1 MTELHFSEKML
12 SELINYSPQCIS
24 VTSIAEGRFIEVN
37 ANFEKSIGIPRG
49 EIIGKTPE
57 GLGVLFYDSFIDNLK
72 QELINSGKIDSRE
85 GKMVLRDG
93 SEVLFIISG
102 RIIEINGES
111 FLISFADNITEK
123 RKAEEEHK
131 EFQNY
136 FNLFFNQALE
146 GIFFFMLDEPI
157 EWNDS
162 VDKDKII
169 DYVFSNQRIVRAND
183 AFLNQYGITLS
194 QALTMTPADFYS
206 SDPEYGKRIWKE
218 FFDKGRLHTETSET
232 KADGTQIFIE
242 GDYIC
247 LYDSKG
253 KISGNFGIQR
263 DITEK
268 KRSEE
273 LLIKSEE
280 QYKYLFEN
288 NPHPMWIYD
297 VKTLSFL
304 MVNNTAIN
312 SYGYSGE
319 EFLKMTLKDIR
330 PSEDWADLEQDVK
343 NTPEIAGMPKRWR
356 HIKKSGELIYVEISS
371 FPIIFENKKARL
383 VLSRDVTDRV
393 KSEDALILAKN
404 KAEESDRIKST
415 FLATMSHELRTPLNA
430 IIGFSDL
437 MKDDI
442 SKEEI
447 DSFAMTIHKSGRHL
461 LGLIEEIF
469 DISLIEAGEIKLQF
483 EEFEVNDLLNE
494 IFAVISRE
502 QILLGKNSIKLRINI
517 PANGDKVRISID
529 QKRFKQILVNLLKN
543 ALKFT
548 KEGYI
553 EYGFTFEHINEN
565 GFLKFYVKDTGI
577 GIAKDKQQLIFDQFR
592 QADDSLTR
600 TYGGT
605 GLGLSISKKLV
616 EILGGEIW
624 VESETGKG
632 STFFFTLPSAK
643 LTSVPVNP
651 VSAVSDIPEYD
662 FSGKKL
668 LLAEDDDPSF
678 LLLKAMLRKTG
689 IEIIRAK
696 NGIEAVSLS
705 RSESDISLILMDI
718 NMPEMNG
725 YEATKII
732 KAEKP
737 YIPVIAQ
744 TAYSISGDK
753 ERTIESGCDDYISK
767 PIKKQELFRL
777 IQKYI

>member
-1 MTELHFSEKML
+1 MTESHFSKKLL
-12 SELINYSPQCIS
+12 SELINCSPQSIS
-24 VTSIAEGRFIEVN
+24 VTSVAEGRFIEVN
-37 ANFEKSIGIPRG
+37 TNFEKNINIPRG

-57 GLGVLFYDSFIDNLK
+57 ALGISFYDSLINNLK
-72 QELINSGKIDSRE
+72 QELINTGKIDSKE
-85 GKMVLRDG
+85 GKMILRDG
-93 SEVLFIISG
+93 SEVLFIVSG
-102 RIIEINGES
+102 SMIDINGES
-111 FLISFADNITEK
+111 CLISFVDIITEK
-123 RKAEEEHK
+123 RKSEEEYI
-131 EFQNY
+131 EIQNY

-146 GIFFFMLDEPI
+146 GIFFFMLDKPI
-157 EWNDS
+157 SWNEFA
-162 VDKDKII
+162 DKDTLI
-169 DYVFSNQRIVRAND
+169 DFVFYSQRIVRAND
-183 AFLNQYGITLS
+183 AFLNQYGITLD
-194 QALTMTPADFYS
+194 QALAMTPADFYS

-218 FFDKGRLHTETSET
+218 FFDKGRLHTETCET

-247 LYDSKG
+247 LYDSEG
-253 KISGNFGIQR
+253 RIYGNFGIQR

-268 KRSEE
+268 KKSEE

-297 VKTLSFL
+297 IKTLSFL

-319 EFLKMTLKDIR
+319 EFMKMTLKDIR
-330 PSEDWADLEQDVK
+330 PSEDWANLEKDVK
-343 NTPEIAGMPKRWR
+343 NTPKSASMPKRWR
-356 HIKKSGELIYVEISS
+356 HIKKSGELIYVEINS
-371 FPIIFENKKARL
+371 FPINFENKDARL

-469 DISLIEAGEIKLQF
+469 DISLIETGEIKLQF
-483 EEFEVNDLLNE
+483 DEVEVNDLLNE

-502 QILLGKNSIKLRINI
+502 QILLGKNSIKLRINT
-517 PANGDKVRISID
+517 PANGNKVRILID

-548 KEGYI
+548 KDGYI
-553 EYGFTFEHINEN
+553 EYGFTFDNINGN

-624 VESETGKG
+624 VESETGNG
-632 STFFFTLPSAK
+632 STFFFTLPSDK
-643 LTSVPVNP
+643 LLTVPVNP
-651 VSAVSDIPEYD
+651 VTAVSEIPEYD

-689 IEIIRAK
+689 IEILRAK

-737 YIPVIAQ
+737 SIPVIAQ

>member
-1 MTELHFSEKML
+1 MTESHFSKKML
-12 SELINYSPQCIS
+12 SELINCSPQCIS

-37 ANFEKSIGIPRG
+37 ANFEKNIDIPRG
-49 EIIGKTPE
+49 EIIGNTPE
-57 GLGVLFYDSFIDNLK
+57 SVGISFYDSFIDNLK
-72 QELINSGKIDSRE
+72 QELINTGKIDSRE
-85 GKMVLRDG
+85 GKMILRDR
-93 SEVLFIISG
+93 SEILFIVSG
-102 RIIEINGES
+102 RIIDIDGES
-111 FLISFADNITEK
+111 CLISFADNITEK

-131 EFQNY
+131 EIQNY

-146 GIFFFMLDEPI
+146 GIFFFMIDEPVQ
-157 EWNDS
+157 WNDS

-169 DYVFSNQRIVRAND
+169 DYVFSNQKIARAND
-183 AFLNQYGITLS
+183 AFLNQYGITLN
-194 QALTMTPADFYS
+194 QALAMTPADFYS
-206 SDPEYGKRIWKE
+206 SDPEYGKGIWKE
-218 FFDKGRLHTETSET
+218 LFDKGRLHTETRET

-253 KISGNFGIQR
+253 RISGNFGIQR

-268 KRSEE
+268 KKSEE

-297 VKTLSFL
+297 IKTLSFL

-312 SYGYSGE
+312 AYGYSAE
-319 EFLKMTLKDIR
+319 EFLKLTLKDIR
-330 PSEDWADLEQDVK
+330 PSDDWADLEEDVK

-371 FPIIFENKKARL
+371 FPISFENKKARL

-483 EEFEVNDLLNE
+483 DEFEVNDLLNE

-517 PANGDKVRISID
+517 PANGNKVRISID

-548 KEGYI
+548 KVGYI
-553 EYGFTFEHINEN
+553 EYGFTFEHINDN

-624 VESETGKG
+624 VESETDKG
-632 STFFFTLPSAK
+632 STFYFTLPSDK
-643 LTSVPVNP
+643 LISVPANP
-651 VSAVSDIPEYD
+651 VSAVSAVPEYD
-662 FSGKKL
+662 FSGKRL

-689 IEIIRAK
+689 IEILRAK

-737 YIPVIAQ
+737 SIPVIAQ

-767 PIKKQELFRL
+767 PIKKQELFSL

>member
-1 MTELHFSEKML
+1 MC
-12 SELINYSPQCIS
+12 IRDRCIS
-24 VTSIAEGRFIEVN
+24 VTSTEDGRFIEVN
-37 ANFEKSIGIPRG
+37 TNFEKIINIPRG
-49 EIIGKTPE
+49 EIIGNTTDS
-57 GLGVLFYDSFIDNLK
+57 LGISFCDSLIDNLK
-72 QELINSGKIDSRE
+72 QELINTKKIDSRE
-85 GKMVLRDG
+85 GKMILRDG
-93 SEVLFIISG
+93 SEVFFIVSG
-102 RIIEINGES
+102 SITDINGES
-111 FLISFADNITEK
+111 CLISFADNITES
-123 RKAEEEHK
+123 RKEKEEFLEI
-131 EFQNY
+131 QNY

-146 GIFFFMLDEPI
+146 GIFFFMLDKPV

-162 VDKDKII
+162 VDKVKLI
-169 DYVFSNQRIVRAND
+169 DYIFSNQRIVRAND
-183 AFLNQYGITLS
+183 AFLNQYGISLE
-194 QALTMTPADFYS
+194 QALSMTPADFYLN
-206 SDPEYGKRIWKE
+206 DLAYGKKVWRE
-218 FFDKGRLHTETSET
+218 FFDKGRLHTETRET
-232 KADGTQIFIE
+232 KADGSLIYIE

-247 LYDSKG
+247 LYDSSG
-253 KISGNFGIQR
+253 RISGNFGIQR

-268 KRSEE
+268 KSAEE
-273 LLIKSEE
+273 LLKKSEE

-297 VKTLSFL
+297 TKTLSFL

-312 SYGYSGE
+312 VYGYSE
-319 EFLKMTLKDIR
+319 AEFLKMTLKDIR
-330 PSEDWADLEQDVK
+330 PNEDWADLEEDVK
-343 NTPEIAGMPKRWR
+343 NTLECTGMPKRWR
-356 HIKKSGELIYVEISS
+356 HLKKSGELIYVEISS
-371 FPIIFENKKARL
+371 FPVNYENKKARL

-393 KSEDALILAKN
+393 KAEDALILAKN

-442 SKEEI
+442 SKDEI

-483 EEFEVNDLLNE
+483 DEFDVNDLLNE

-502 QILLGKNSIKLRINI
+502 QILIGKNSIKLRINI
-517 PANGDKVRISID
+517 PENGNRVRISID

-548 KEGYI
+548 KNGYI
-553 EYGFTFEHINEN
+553 EYGFTFENIDQND
-565 GFLKFYVKDTGI
+565 FLRFYVKDTGI
-577 GIAKDKQQLIFDQFR
+577 GIAKDKQQSIFDQFR

-616 EILGGEIW
+616 EILGGKIW
-624 VESETGKG
+624 VESEIGKG
-632 STFFFTLPSAK
+632 STFFFTLPSDK
-643 LTSVPVNP
+643 LISVPVNP
-651 VSAVSDIPEYD
+651 SAVVSDIPEYD
-662 FSGKKL
+662 FSGKRL

-678 LLLKAMLRKTG
+678 LLLKAMLRKTE
-689 IEIIRAK
+689 IDIIRAK
-696 NGIEAVSLS
+696 NGIEAVSLFK
-705 RSESDISLILMDI
+705 RESDISIILMDI

-732 KAEKP
+732 KAENP
-737 YIPVIAQ
+737 SIPIIAQ

>member
-1 MTELHFSEKML
+1 MTESHFSKKIL
-12 SELINYSPQCIS
+12 SELINCSPQSIS
-24 VTSIAEGRFIEVN
+24 VTSVAEGRFIAVN
-37 ANFEKSIGIPRG
+37 ANFEKNINIPRE
-49 EIIGKTPE
+49 EIIGMTPE
-57 GLGVLFYDSFIDNLK
+57 AIGISFYDSLINNLK
-72 QELINSGKIDSRE
+72 QELINTGKIDSKE
-85 GKMVLRDG
+85 GKMILRDG
-93 SEVLFIISG
+93 SEVLFIVSG
-102 RIIEINGES
+102 SMIDIDGES
-111 FLISFADNITEK
+111 CLISFADNITEK
-123 RKAEEEHK
+123 RKSEEEYI
-131 EFQNY
+131 EIQNY

-146 GIFFFMLDEPI
+146 GIFFFMLDEPVQ
-157 EWNDS
+157 WNDS

-169 DYVFSNQRIVRAND
+169 DYVFSNQKIVRAND
-183 AFLNQYGITLS
+183 AFLNQYGITLD
-194 QALTMTPADFYS
+194 QALAMTPADFYS
-206 SDPEYGKRIWKE
+206 SDPEYGKRIWKD
-218 FFDKGRLHTETSET
+218 FFDKGRLHTETCET
-232 KADGTQIFIE
+232 KADGTQILIE

-247 LYDSKG
+247 LYDSEG
-253 KISGNFGIQR
+253 RISGNFGIQR

-268 KRSEE
+268 KKSEE

-297 VKTLSFL
+297 IKTLSFL

-319 EFLKMTLKDIR
+319 EFMKMTLKDIR
-330 PSEDWADLEQDVK
+330 PSEDWANLEKDVK
-343 NTPEIAGMPKRWR
+343 NTPKSASMPKRWR
-356 HIKKSGELIYVEISS
+356 HIKKSGELIYVEINS
-371 FPIIFENKKARL
+371 FPINFENKDARL

-469 DISLIEAGEIKLQF
+469 DISLIETGEIKLQF
-483 EEFEVNDLLNE
+483 DEVEVNDLLNE

-502 QILLGKNSIKLRINI
+502 QILLGKNSIKLRINT
-517 PANGDKVRISID
+517 PANGNKVRILID

-553 EYGFTFEHINEN
+553 EYGFTFDNINGN

-632 STFFFTLPSAK
+632 STFFFTLPSDK
-643 LTSVPVNP
+643 LLSVPVNP
-651 VSAVSDIPEYD
+651 VTAVSDIPEYD

-689 IEIIRAK
+689 IEILRAK

-705 RSESDISLILMDI
+705 RSENDISLILMDI

-737 YIPVIAQ
+737 SIPVIAQ

>member
-1 MTELHFSEKML
+1 
-12 SELINYSPQCIS
+12 
-24 VTSIAEGRFIEVN
+24 
-37 ANFEKSIGIPRG
+37 
-49 EIIGKTPE
+49 
-57 GLGVLFYDSFIDNLK
+57 
-72 QELINSGKIDSRE
+72 
-85 GKMVLRDG
+85 
-93 SEVLFIISG
+93 
-102 RIIEINGES
+102 
-111 FLISFADNITEK
+111 
-123 RKAEEEHK
+123 
-131 EFQNY
+131 
-136 FNLFFNQALE
+136 
-146 GIFFFMLDEPI
+146 
-157 EWNDS
+157 
-162 VDKDKII
+162 
-169 DYVFSNQRIVRAND
+169 
-183 AFLNQYGITLS
+183 
-194 QALTMTPADFYS
+194 
-206 SDPEYGKRIWKE
+206 
-218 FFDKGRLHTETSET
+218 
-232 KADGTQIFIE
+232 
-242 GDYIC
+242 
-247 LYDSKG
+247 
-253 KISGNFGIQR
+253 
-263 DITEK
+263 
-268 KRSEE
+268 
-273 LLIKSEE
+273 
-280 QYKYLFEN
+280 
-288 NPHPMWIYD
+288 
-297 VKTLSFL
+297 

-312 SYGYSGE
+312 AYGYSGE

-330 PSEDWADLEQDVK
+330 PSDDWADLEKDVK

-371 FPIIFENKKARL
+371 FPINFENKKARL

-483 EEFEVNDLLNE
+483 DEYEVNDLLNE

-517 PANGDKVRISID
+517 PANGSKVRISID

-548 KEGYI
+548 KEGHI
-553 EYGFTFEHINEN
+553 EYGFTFEHINGN

-632 STFFFTLPSAK
+632 STFFFTLPSDK
-643 LTSVPVNP
+643 IISVPVNP

-705 RSESDISLILMDI
+705 RSESNISLILMDI

-737 YIPVIAQ
+737 AIPVIAQ

>member
-1 MTELHFSEKML
+1 ML

-24 VTSIAEGRFIEVN
+24 VTSISEGRFVEVN
-37 ANFEKSIGIPRG
+37 ANFEKSINIPRV

-72 QELINSGKIDSRE
+72 HELKNTGKIDSRE
-85 GKMVLRDG
+85 GKMILRDG
-93 SEVLFIISG
+93 REVLFIVSG
-102 RIIEINGES
+102 SIIDVNGES
-111 FLISFADNITEK
+111 CLISFVDNITEK

-146 GIFFFMLDEPI
+146 GIFFFMLDEPV

-162 VDKDKII
+162 VDKDKVIN
-169 DYVFSNQRIVRAND
+169 YVFSNQRIVRAND
-183 AFLNQYGITLS
+183 AFLNQYGITLN
-194 QALTMTPADFYS
+194 QALEMTPTDFYS

-218 FFDKGRLHTETSET
+218 FFDKGRLHTETCET
-232 KADGTQIFIE
+232 KVDGTQIFIE

-253 KISGNFGIQR
+253 NISGNFGIQR

-273 LLIKSEE
+273 LLRKSEE

-312 SYGYSGE
+312 YYGYSGE

-469 DISLIEAGEIKLQF
+469 DISLIEAGEIKLQID
-483 EEFEVNDLLNE
+483 EYEVNDLLNE

-517 PANGDKVRISID
+517 PVNGDNVRISID

-553 EYGFTFEHINEN
+553 EYGFTFEHINDN
-565 GFLKFYVKDTGI
+565 GFLKFFVKDTGI

-643 LTSVPVNP
+643 FTSVPVNP

-705 RSESDISLILMDI
+705 RSESNISLILMDI

-737 YIPVIAQ
+737 AIPVIAQ

-777 IQKYI
+777 IQKYICDY